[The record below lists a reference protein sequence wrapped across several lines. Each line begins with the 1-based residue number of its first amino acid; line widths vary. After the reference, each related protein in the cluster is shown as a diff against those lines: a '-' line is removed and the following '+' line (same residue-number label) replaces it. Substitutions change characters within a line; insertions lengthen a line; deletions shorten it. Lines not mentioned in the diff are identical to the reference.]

1 MGQRLQLQGIL
12 ELIVGGENVYF
23 QPPASDKM
31 QYPCIVYKR
40 DNALT
45 RFADNMPY
53 SYGKRYQLTV
63 IDSDPDSDIPDKV
76 AMLPK
81 CTFKRAFVKSNLHH
95 DVFNLYF

>member
-1 MGQRLQLQGIL
+1 
-12 ELIVGGENVYF
+12 
-23 QPPASDKM
+23 M

-40 DNALT
+40 DSALT
-45 RFADNMPY
+45 EFADNKPY

-63 IDSDPDSDIPDKV
+63 IDSDPDSDIPDKI

-81 CTFKRAFVKSNLHH
+81 CVLNRTFVSSNLHH